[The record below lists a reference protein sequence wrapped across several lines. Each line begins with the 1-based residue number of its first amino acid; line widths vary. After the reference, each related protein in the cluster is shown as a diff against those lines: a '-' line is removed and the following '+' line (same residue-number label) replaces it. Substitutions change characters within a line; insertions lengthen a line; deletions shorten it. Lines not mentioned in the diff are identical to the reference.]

1 MEILGLKIT
10 LLFVLSLTSFFFG
23 LIPIRIAK
31 FVTGN
36 GNPNSSNIQ
45 SRAKRWMS
53 FLSCFGGGVF
63 LCTCLLDLLPDVR
76 DKLST
81 VLDRLEIYT
90 AYPVAEFV
98 VACGFFIVL
107 IVEQTAL
114 DCKEKSDNSSKEL
127 VRVTGANNAGDCEA
141 SAPLLFDNDENDV
154 RYEGMSNAQGEYGS
168 LQQECNSSLNS
179 RTRANLQRSISNRSY
194 RDPNAEEPDN
204 HDLHSHSSLRSL
216 LLLLA
221 LSLHSIFEG
230 LAMGLQTDK
239 DQLLA
244 IFTAV
249 IIHKNILAFSLGMN
263 LVQSHL
269 SKCSV
274 VLSCLCFALMAPI
287 GITLGIILIES
298 FSDFT
303 HSVMDGVL
311 QGIATGTFLY
321 ITFFE
326 VLPHEMN
333 SSKDRLLKVL
343 FLLLGFSTMAG
354 LLFLDP
360 TIIRPSCYRGAQPL

>member
-1 MEILGLKIT
+1 
-10 LLFVLSLTSFFFG
+10 
-23 LIPIRIAK
+23 
-31 FVTGN
+31 
-36 GNPNSSNIQ
+36 
-45 SRAKRWMS
+45 MS

-63 LCTCLLDLLPDVR
+63 LSTCLLDLLPNVR

-98 VACGFFIVL
+98 IACGFFIVL

-114 DCKEKSDNSSKEL
+114 DCKEKSDNSSQEL
-127 VRVTGANNAGDCEA
+127 VRVTGASNAGDCEA

-168 LQQECNSSLNS
+168 LQQECNSSVNS
-179 RTRANLQRSISNRSY
+179 RANLQRSLSNRSY
-194 RDPNAEEPDN
+194 RDPNAEESDN

-239 DQLLA
+239 NQLLA

-287 GITLGIILIES
+287 GMTLGIILIES

-303 HSVMDGVL
+303 QSLMDGVL

-343 FLLLGFSTMAG
+343 FLLLGFSTMAM

-360 TIIRPSCYRGAQPL
+360 